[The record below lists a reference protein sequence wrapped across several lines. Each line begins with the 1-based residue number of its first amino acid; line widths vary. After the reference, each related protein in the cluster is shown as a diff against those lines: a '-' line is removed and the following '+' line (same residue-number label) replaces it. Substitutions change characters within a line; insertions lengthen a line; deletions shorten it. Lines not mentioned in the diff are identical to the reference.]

1 MAASIRS
8 FLCPFLRRILRARS
22 APRALAVVVLTV
34 LGAGCAGPGD
44 IDRTQPDK
52 IDKTIFINP
61 DGSARTFYYRK
72 TTTGVPPTSAYAFEG
87 TMGQML
93 KVRFVIQ
100 EQYLLGY
107 RAYDYAPGSEGAFTT
122 GQNNQ
127 DTPFLMFAISS
138 HFDVKR
144 EYNPA
149 TGEQTNVISENTTD
163 RPWNE
168 RQYMRVDWSQNLAD
182 PDSPDNQTTDPT
194 AAMFQAQTIK
204 QAFSVGEGDQAIV
217 NPNQPIVTHDY
228 VDFTT
233 VEVRTPDYDACMQLF
248 DPGFDDN
255 GPIACGPAQIT
266 YRNSLLPVPASEYEP
281 LAYPDNQALYNPD
294 GTPVELAQDNYGRQ
308 VLCGGPTSS
317 QDLANLGLSGA
328 DCQPFSVGQFS
339 KFGFFRSARQ
349 GYNAQ
354 VGATTQA
361 REYLINRWNIWQNTI
376 QRNANGEPIP
386 DSNGNPVRLPYSERT
401 TRTITYYTNPEFP
414 DDQNLWNQAAAVVN
428 DWNTALKMTV
438 AGLLYTEKNP
448 GGSIAMPDL
457 QKAAADIPD
466 IVVLKHN
473 DCELAN
479 VQKFM
484 TMHPDVV
491 DMVKQKVGTGT
502 LDIENFESSSPGDLE
517 KACSALESVTAS
529 LSASDPRHFQWER
542 NGDLRYSF
550 IYWVDRPQ
558 PSGPLGYGP
567 SSADPETG
575 EIVSASAYLYGASLD
590 NYAQFA
596 VDSIQLANGNL
607 DPDDLL
613 SGKTISD
620 VLAETTNNKALR
632 KKETFSAA
640 NQSAAYARFKSLGTQ
655 ANRLVKVGAGIDD
668 QAISQVAGTQLQ
680 NLLFNDDVLPG
691 LVPGYKPGDTPPANL
706 MSLAMSQPWFSS
718 QAREA
723 RKARQQTLAENGC
736 FYMAE
741 FADDAILGTA
751 LKYDTMKLSATDMFN
766 ALRVA
771 IFRGLTD
778 HEMGHTMGLRHN
790 FSASTDA
797 LNYDD
802 RFWQTYTDQTM
813 TDGQKQIANAEYEY
827 ASVMDY
833 GARFNTDINGLG
845 KYDMAAIRFGYGQLV
860 DLIPQANENAWSG
873 LQNDIIIN
881 DYSRLPAMLGK
892 SATDISTMDSSATTV
907 AAYKDEINSLLTT
920 PFPLPERPYKFCSD
934 EFEGNFDCK
943 TWDRGANQQEI
954 VGDVT
959 DEFRNYYVFNAYK
972 RGRTTWQIDNYLTR
986 NETHYFDKY
995 TEAFQFFYYFGDQ
1008 LAGTDFGND
1017 LALASVDALNAL
1029 GGILETPEP
1038 GLHCQ
1043 TAYSPNVQV
1052 IPNSPDD
1059 CLAAY
1064 PQYTFNLPD
1073 AKPYYIEFSNDF
1085 YYQILRAGSLYD
1097 KLEALSVLTTTEA
1110 RFFRAATFADSNR
1123 YSINFYQIFRDQVV
1137 NLLSGIIRDDP
1148 STYGAIWQ
1156 EGITP
1161 TPVVDLTTY
1170 GVLNP
1175 PVPPYNQPGT
1185 PRIATPVNIT
1195 VRYWTLLLALSR
1207 LGSDFDAT
1215 LDFQNFLVVSG
1226 KGADD
1231 DFTVSSTTPVLEYT
1245 NPETGVIY
1253 RAPDGRGP
1261 DGSSPDGKAPRNI
1274 GAQILDELTQITGT
1288 PGVTGTLPTRFGTY
1302 SNGDPLPDWYTAKAA
1317 VDAAAAAGD
1326 QAAYSYAQSIFSAIE
1341 QVMSDRIDLVSDIR
1355 LFRKQLL
1362 LFGGLLQ

>member
-1 MAASIRS
+1 MAASIHTLS
-8 FLCPFLRRILRARS
+8 RRIVRARS
-22 APRALAVVVLTV
+22 ALVALAVTL
-34 LGAGCAGPGD
+34 LGAGCAGQGD
-44 IDRTQPDK
+44 LDRTQPDK
-52 IDKTIFINP
+52 VDKSIFINT

-72 TTTGVPPTSAYAFEG
+72 TTTGVPPTSAYAYEG

-107 RAYDYAPGSEGAFTT
+107 RAYDYAPGSEGTFTT
-122 GQNNQ
+122 GENNQ
-127 DTPFLMFAISS
+127 DTPFLMFAITSQ
-138 HFDVKR
+138 FDVKR

-182 PDSPDNQTTDPT
+182 PSTADNQSVDPT
-194 AAMFQAQTIK
+194 NPFFPAQTIP
-204 QAFSVGEGDQAIV
+204 QAFSVGEGDQSIV
-217 NPNQPIVTHDY
+217 NPNQPIMTHDY

-233 VEVRTPDYDACMQLF
+233 VEVRTPDYNACMLLF

-255 GPIACGPAQIT
+255 GPVGCGPAQIT

-281 LAYPDNQALYNPD
+281 LSYPDNQALYQPD
-294 GTPVELAQDNYGRQ
+294 GTPVQFATDNYGNL
-308 VLCGGPTSS
+308 VNCDP
-317 QDLANLGLSGA
+317 QDLTNAGLSGA

-376 QRNANGEPIP
+376 QRNASGDPIV
-386 DSNGNPVRLPYSERT
+386 DSSNNPVRLPYSERT
-401 TRTITYYTNPEFP
+401 TRTISYYTNPEFP
-414 DDQNLWNQAAAVVN
+414 DDPDLWSQAAAVVN

-438 AGLLYTEKNP
+438 AGLTFTEQNP
-448 GGSIAMPDL
+448 GKSIAMTDL
-457 QKAAADIPD
+457 QKSVAALPD
-466 IVVLKHN
+466 IVVIKHN
-473 DCELAN
+473 DCETGN
-479 VQKFM
+479 VQTFL
-484 TMHPDVV
+484 TTHPDVV
-491 DMVKQKVGTGT
+491 DMVKQQVSTGT
-502 LDIENFESSSPGDLE
+502 LDIENFAAGDLE
-517 KACSALESVTAS
+517 KACSALEAVTAS
-529 LSASDPRHFQWER
+529 LPAGDPRHFQWER

-620 VLAETTNNKALR
+620 VLAETSNNKSLR
-632 KKETFSAA
+632 KAEALSPA
-640 NQSAAYARFKSLGTQ
+640 NRNAAYARFKALGTQ

-680 NLLFNDDVLPG
+680 SLLFNDDVLPG
-691 LVPGYKPGDTPPANL
+691 MIPDYKPGDTPPANVV
-706 MSLAMSQPWFSS
+706 SVAMGEPWLSS

-723 RKARQQTLAENGC
+723 RKAKQQTLAENGC

-741 FADDAILGTA
+741 FADDAIMGTA
-751 LKYDTMKLSATDMFN
+751 LQYDTMKLSASDMFK

-802 RFWQTYTDQTM
+802 RFWQTYTDPTM
-813 TDGQKQIANAEYEY
+813 TDAQKELADAEYEY

-833 GARFNTDINGLG
+833 GARFNTDIQGLG

-860 DLIPQANENAWSG
+860 DLIPQANENAWNG
-873 LQNDIIIN
+873 LTNDIIVN
-881 DYSRLPAMLGK
+881 DYSRLPAMLGT
-892 SATDISTMDSSATTV
+892 SATDATTMESSATTV
-907 AAYKDEINSLLTT
+907 AAYKDEIASLLNGSAS
-920 PFPLPERPYKFCSD
+920 PLPERPYKFCSD

-943 TWDRGANQQEI
+943 TWDRGANQREI

-972 RGRTTWQIDNYLTR
+972 RGRTTWQIDDYLTR
-986 NETHYFDKY
+986 LESHYFDKY
-995 TEAFQFFYYFGDQ
+995 TEAFQFFYYYGDQ
-1008 LAGTDFGND
+1008 LAGTDFGDD
-1017 LALASVDALNAL
+1017 LALASVDALNAI
-1029 GGILETPEP
+1029 GAILETPEP

-1043 TAYSPNVQV
+1043 TAYSPTVLTPPINQG
-1052 IPNSPDD
+1052 D
-1059 CLAAY
+1059 CNAAY
-1064 PQYTFNLPD
+1064 PSYVFNLPD

-1085 YYQILRAGSLYD
+1085 YYQILRVGSLYD
-1097 KLEALSVLTTTEA
+1097 KLEALEVLTTTEA
-1110 RFFRAATFADSNR
+1110 RFFRAATFADSDR
-1123 YSINFYQIFRDQVV
+1123 YSINFYQIFRDQVI
-1137 NLLSGIIRDDP
+1137 NLLSGVIRDDP
-1148 STYGAIWQ
+1148 SSYGGVWN
-1156 EGITP
+1156 EGIVP

-1170 GVLNP
+1170 GVVNP
-1175 PVPPYNQPGT
+1175 PIPPYSQAGT
-1185 PRIATPVNIT
+1185 PRIATPVNVT
-1195 VRYWTLLLALSR
+1195 VRYWTLLLSLAR

-1215 LDFQNFLVVSG
+1215 LDFQNFLVVSA

-1231 DFTVSSTTPVLEYT
+1231 DFTLDPTAKVLEYT
-1245 NPETGVIY
+1245 HPETGVIY
-1253 RAPDGRGP
+1253 RAPDV
-1261 DGSSPDGKAPRNI
+1261 STPRNI
-1274 GAQILDELTQITGT
+1274 GAQILDEMASITGQQ
-1288 PGVTGTLPTRFGTY
+1288 GVAGTLPTRFGTN
-1302 SNGDPLPDWYTAKAA
+1302 SDGTPLPDWYTAKAA
-1317 VDAAAAAGD
+1317 LDAAMAGTD
-1326 QAAYSYAQSIFSAIE
+1326 QTAYSNAQSTFSVVE
-1341 QVMSDRIDLVSDIR
+1341 QVLSDRTDLISDIR
-1355 LFRKQLL
+1355 LFRKQILL
-1362 LFGGLLQ
+1362 LNGVSG

>member
-1 MAASIRS
+1 MAASIHS
-8 FLCPFLRRILRARS
+8 LSLRILRARS
-22 APRALAVVVLTV
+22 ALLALAVVFGV

-52 IDKTIFINP
+52 IDKSIFINP

-87 TMGQML
+87 TMSPML
-93 KVRFVIQ
+93 KVRFAIQ

-107 RAYDYAPGSEGAFTT
+107 RAYDYAPGSEGTFTS

-127 DTPFLMFAISS
+127 DTPFLMFAITS

-182 PDSPDNQTTDPT
+182 PDAPDNQIADPT
-194 AAMFQAQTIK
+194 NAFFQAQTIK

-217 NPNQPIVTHDY
+217 NPNQPIMTHDY

-233 VEVRTPDYDACMQLF
+233 VEVRTPDYDACMMLF

-281 LAYPDNQALYNPD
+281 LAYPDNQTLYQPD
-294 GTPVELAQDNYGRQ
+294 GTPVQFARDNYGNL
-308 VLCGGPTSS
+308 VNCDPK
-317 QDLANLGLSGA
+317 DLSNAGLSGA

-376 QRNANGEPIP
+376 RRDASGDPVS
-386 DSNGNPVRLPYSERT
+386 DSSGNPVRLPYSERT

-414 DDQNLWNQAAAVVN
+414 DDPDLWNQAAAVVN
-428 DWNTALKMTV
+428 DWNTALKTTV
-438 AGLLYTEKNP
+438 AGLTFTEQNP
-448 GGSIAMPDL
+448 GKSIAMPAL
-457 QKAAADIPD
+457 QKTAAALPD

-473 DCELAN
+473 DCEMAN
-479 VQKFM
+479 VQAFLAA
-484 TMHPDVV
+484 HPDVV
-491 DMVKQKVGTGT
+491 DLVKKQVGPGT
-502 LDIENFESSSPGDLE
+502 VDIENFAAADLE

-529 LSASDPRHFQWER
+529 LPAGDERHFQWER

-596 VDSIQLANGNL
+596 VDSINLANGNL

-620 VLAETTNNKALR
+620 VLAETSNNKSLR

-640 NQSAAYARFKSLGTQ
+640 NRGAASARFNALGTQ
-655 ANRLVKVGAGIDD
+655 AQRLVKVGAGIDD
-668 QAISQVAGTQLQ
+668 QAISKVGGTQLQ

-751 LKYDTMKLSATDMFN
+751 LKYDTMKLSASDMFK

-790 FSASTDA
+790 FAASTDA

-813 TDGQKQIANAEYEY
+813 TDGQKEIADAEYEY

-833 GARFNTDINGLG
+833 GARFNTDIQGLG

-860 DLIPQANENAWSG
+860 DLIPQANENAWTG
-873 LQNDIIIN
+873 LANDIIVN
-881 DYSRLPAMLGK
+881 DYSRLPAMLGT
-892 SATDISTMDSSATTV
+892 SPTDATTMESSATTV
-907 AAYKDEINSLLTT
+907 AAYKDEITSLLTSLT
-920 PFPLPERPYKFCSD
+920 PLPERPYKFCSD

-943 TWDRGANQQEI
+943 TWDRGANQREI

-995 TEAFQFFYYFGDQ
+995 TEAFQFFYYYGNQ
-1008 LAGTDFGND
+1008 LAGTDFGDD

-1029 GGILETPEP
+1029 GAILETPEP

-1043 TAYSPNVQV
+1043 TAYSPNVLTTP
-1052 IPNSPDD
+1052 INPGD
-1059 CLAAY
+1059 CDTNF
-1064 PQYTFNLPD
+1064 PSYTFNLPD
-1073 AKPYYIEFSNDF
+1073 AKPYYIQFSNDF
-1085 YYQILRAGSLYD
+1085 YYQILRAGSLFD

-1110 RFFRAATFADSNR
+1110 RFFRAATFFDSNR
-1123 YSINFYQIFRDQVV
+1123 YSINFYQIFREQVI

-1148 STYGAIWQ
+1148 SSYGAIWQ
-1156 EGITP
+1156 EGIAP

-1175 PVPPYNQPGT
+1175 PVPPYAQPGT
-1185 PRIATPVNIT
+1185 PRIATPVNVT
-1195 VRYWTLLLALSR
+1195 VRYWTLLYALSR

-1215 LDFQNFLVVSG
+1215 LDFQNYLVVSA

-1231 DFTVSSTTPVLEYT
+1231 DFTLDPAAKVLEYT
-1245 NPETGVIY
+1245 HPETGVIY
-1253 RAPDGRGP
+1253 RAPDVTT
-1261 DGSSPDGKAPRNI
+1261 PRNI
-1274 GAQILDELTQITGT
+1274 GAQILDELASITGKN
-1288 PGVTGTLPTRFGTY
+1288 GVTGTLPTRFGTY
-1302 SNGDPLPDWYTAKAA
+1302 SDGTPLPDWYTAKAA
-1317 VDAAAAAGD
+1317 VDAAAAGTD
-1326 QAAYSYAQSIFSAIE
+1326 QAAYNNAQAILSNIE
-1341 QVMSDRIDLVSDIR
+1341 QVLEDRVDLVSDIR

-1362 LFGGLLQ
+1362 LLNGISG

>member
-8 FLCPFLRRILRARS
+8 VVSRGTAVL
-22 APRALAVVVLTV
+22 ALAV
-34 LGAGCAGPGD
+34 LGVACAGQGD

-52 IDKTIFINP
+52 VDKSIFINP
-61 DGSARTFYYRK
+61 DGSARSFYYRK
-72 TTTGVPPTSAYAFEG
+72 TTTGVPPTSAYAYEG

-93 KVRFVIQ
+93 KVRFAIQ
-100 EQYLLGY
+100 EKYLLGY
-107 RAYDYAPGSEGAFTT
+107 RAYDYAPGSEGTFTS

-127 DTPFLMFAISS
+127 DAPFLMFAITSQ
-138 HFDVKR
+138 FDVKR

-168 RQYMRVDWSQNLAD
+168 RQYMRIDWSQNLAD
-182 PDSPDNQTTDPT
+182 PTTPDSMSIDPT
-194 AAMFQAQTIK
+194 NPFFPAQTIA
-204 QAFSVGEGDQAIV
+204 QGFSIGEGDQAVV
-217 NPNQPIVTHDY
+217 NPNQPIITDDY

-233 VEVRTPDYDACMQLF
+233 VEVRTPDYNACMQLF
-248 DPGFDDN
+248 DTFDDS
-255 GPIACGPAQIT
+255 GPWGCGPAQIT

-281 LAYPDNQALYNPD
+281 LAYPDNQTLTQPD
-294 GTPVELAQDNYGRQ
+294 GTPYQFATDNYGNT
-308 VLCGGPTSS
+308 VNCDPT
-317 QDLANLGLSGA
+317 DLAMAGLSGA
-328 DCQPFSVGQFS
+328 DCQAAQVGQFS
-339 KFGFFRSARQ
+339 KFGFFRTVRQ

-354 VGATTQA
+354 VGATTQQ
-361 REYLINRWNIWQNTI
+361 RDYLINRWNIWQNTI
-376 QRNANGEPIP
+376 QRDAGGNPITDAN
-386 DSNGNPVRLPYSERT
+386 NNPVRLPYAERT

-414 DDQNLWNQAAAVVN
+414 ADQDLWNQAAAVVS

-438 AGLLYTEKNP
+438 AGLTYTEKNP
-448 GGSIAMPDL
+448 GKSIAMTDL
-457 QKAAADIPD
+457 QTAATALPD

-473 DCELAN
+473 DCEMGN
-479 VQKFM
+479 VQTFM
-484 TMHPDVV
+484 TAHPDVV
-491 DMVKQKVGTGT
+491 DMVKQQVSTGT
-502 LDIENFESSSPGDLE
+502 LDIENFAPADLE
-517 KACSALESVTAS
+517 KACSALEAVTAS
-529 LSASDPRHFQWER
+529 LPADDKRHFQWER

-620 VLAETTNNKALR
+620 VLAETSNNQQLR
-632 KKETFSAA
+632 KKETLSDA
-640 NQSAAYARFKSLGTQ
+640 NRSAAYARFKALGSQ

-668 QAISQVAGTQLQ
+668 QAVSQVAGTQLQ

-691 LVPGYKPGDTPPANL
+691 IVPGYKPGDTPPTNVV
-706 MSLAMSQPWFSS
+706 SLAMGEEWFSS

-723 RKARQQTLAENGC
+723 RKAKQQTLSENGC

-751 LKYDTMKLSATDMFN
+751 LKYDTMKLSASDMFK

-790 FSASTDA
+790 FAASTDA
-797 LNYDD
+797 LNYADQ
-802 RFWQTYTDQTM
+802 FWQTYTDPTM
-813 TDGQKQIANAEYEY
+813 PDVQKDVADAEYEY

-833 GARFNTDINGLG
+833 GARFNTDLQGLG

-860 DLIPQANENAWSG
+860 DLIPQAQENAWNG
-873 LQNDIIIN
+873 LPNDIILN
-881 DYSRLPAMLGK
+881 DYSRLPAMLSPTG
-892 SATDISTMDSSATTV
+892 SPTDISAMDSSGTTV
-907 AAYKDEINSLLTT
+907 AAYKDEINSLFSANPLA
-920 PFPLPERPYKFCSD
+920 PPLPERPYKFCSD

-943 TWDRGANQQEI
+943 TWDRGANQREI

-995 TEAFQFFYYFGDQ
+995 TEAFQFFYFYGDQ
-1008 LAGTDFGND
+1008 LAGYDFGDD

-1029 GGILETPEP
+1029 GAILQTPEP

-1043 TAYSPNVQV
+1043 TPYSPNVLTP
-1052 IPNSPDD
+1052 PNDPSD
-1059 CLAAY
+1059 CDPNFPSY
-1064 PQYTFNLPD
+1064 VSGFNLPD

-1085 YYQILRAGSLYD
+1085 YYQIQRVGSLYD
-1097 KLEALSVLTTTEA
+1097 KLEALEVLTTTEA

-1123 YSINFYQIFRDQVV
+1123 YSINFYQIFRDQVI
-1137 NLLSGIIRDDP
+1137 NLLSGVIRDDP
-1148 STYGAIWQ
+1148 SSYGATWN
-1156 EGITP
+1156 EGIVP
-1161 TPVVDLTTY
+1161 TPVVDLSTY

-1175 PVPPYNQPGT
+1175 PVPPYAQPGT
-1185 PRIATPVNIT
+1185 PRIATPVNVT

-1215 LDFQNFLVVSG
+1215 LDFQNFLVVSA

-1231 DFTVSSTTPVLEYT
+1231 DFTASPTTPVLEYT
-1245 NPETGVIY
+1245 HPETGTVY
-1253 RAPDGRGP
+1253 RAPDPATSSATGVP
-1261 DGSSPDGKAPRNI
+1261 GSTPRNI
-1274 GAQILDELTQITGT
+1274 GAQILDELASITGKS
-1288 PGVTGTLPTRFGTY
+1288 GVTGTLPTRFGTY
-1302 SNGDPLPDWYTAKAA
+1302 SDGSPLPDWYTAKAA
-1317 VDAAAAAGD
+1317 VDAAAAGTD
-1326 QAAYSYAQSIFSAIE
+1326 QAAYSQAQAIYSAVE
-1341 QVMSDRIDLVSDIR
+1341 QVLEDRVDLVSDIR

-1362 LFGGLLQ
+1362 LLNGVSG